1 MKTRKKLFKNIKN
14 IICCI
19 TALTLVLF
27 ANVGLLNLIDYDSIV
42 FAVNNKSQNEITI
55 TNQDFD
61 SSPDSEYPFDPTGFT
76 SSSDTETAGVNA
88 GVINVDEDEYSK
100 YKTDESFRDNYVLMI
115 DSTVSIGEEGSDGTD
130 SDTTDTD
137 GSTSD
142 TDSDTTDDEISH
154 NANFGFITDDP
165 ISLEA
170 NKNYSISVDV
180 YTSNNNGIGALYL
193 LNSDDNSI
201 YASITNISSLKHYT
215 TYTFF
220 VTTND
225 IEDIDVKLAMYLR
238 GAGVVLFDSISA
250 FELNSKTLERNI
262 NNLNSS
268 SLSNTYVY
276 IDERDNLIEEFD
288 MSTNPFTISDFES
301 GKNSPDY
308 TTGELVENV
317 IDAEANDGN
326 IDSAFRI
333 TNSKATYVEYE
344 TSDDFFEFE
353 RNSVY
358 KVSIFVKT
366 KDLDGNASLQLV
378 ETNTDADEDAEDS
391 EPVITISSDTGESGN
406 IINDYQEYSFYVRS
420 SPIRSSTFKLVV
432 SLGDSDN
439 PTTGKMYIAS
449 IITTKVDYT
458 TFDNVSTGTYAQT
471 IDLAEEYIWSDN
483 KLYIDNGNFN
493 DVQIVD
499 YSTPYPAT
507 PTDWTRV
514 DTGDYDQIY
523 GVINTLDS
531 EFAKL
536 DSSKFSNL
544 HNPGDPYGV
553 NGSNNVLM
561 MYNSTA
567 DIQSYRSETKPLT
580 ARSYYKFTL
589 QVQTQNAPAQIQ
601 LVSTINEDEVVL
613 SSIMVD
619 TADMNWHTVTMYLYT
634 GFQAIDVSVK
644 IVLDTSN
651 SEYGYVYVDNVTFN
665 NPVQPTSDEFEQ
677 ATSSTYQIKTD
688 LENLISSDSNS
699 AFSTPNYFESE
710 GNEDVTFGVVDL
722 TNRES
727 FNSVIANSD
736 DYASFANLDSD
747 NKNVLAIRAQDDVYY
762 TLTSKLGFDL
772 TGGNYYKISVSVYTQ
787 NLQII
792 NENVD
797 DELMGAS
804 IKLSSFDE
812 TFTEIISDGHWTTY
826 TFYIQPNSDITTY
839 LELSLGSSSAS
850 VAGDVFFGGIEFTD
864 YEDDSTEFDN
874 ASENSYTQIL
884 TQTTTKEDA
893 DDEEPDDNDDG
904 NNLDYN
910 TILYY
915 ISSIL
920 FALSIIIAIVGV
932 LARKIKWKKPT
943 KKSKNAYDRNR
954 TVSKQMYQRKAIS
967 LREAKLRELKKEL
980 ESMHDERRQYEDEYK
995 SDLSKLREM
1004 KIKRADQSE
1013 INKLQKE
1020 MKKKQK
1026 LSANIG
1032 LSISRLE
1039 SDIEYTKSDQYLNSL
1054 MKRLEREH
1062 QEELRNTEASNK
1074 EDENAENDDTKQSNS
1089 KNNLDSA
1096 SDPKLKKTK
1105 KTKSNDK
1112 SSD

>member
-1 MKTRKKLFKNIKN
+1 MKTRKKLFKNI
-14 IICCI
+14 ICCI
-19 TALTLVLF
+19 TALSLVLF

-115 DSTVSIGEEGSDGTD
+115 DSTVSIDEEGSDGTD

-308 TTGELVENV
+308 TTGELVENA

-378 ETNTDADEDAEDS
+378 ETNTDTDEDAEDS

-406 IINDYQEYSFYVRS
+406 IINDYQKYSFYVRS

-432 SLGDSDN
+432 CLGDADN
-439 PTTGKMYIAS
+439 ITTGKMYIAS
-449 IITTKVDYT
+449 IVTTKIDYT
-458 TFDNVSTGTYAQT
+458 TFNNVSTGTYAQT
-471 IDLAEEYIWSDN
+471 IDLAEEFAWSDDD
-483 KLYIDNGNFN
+483 LYIDNGNFN
-493 DVQIVD
+493 DVQITD
-499 YSTPYPAT
+499 YSSPYPAT

-514 DTGDYDQIY
+514 ETGNYDQFY
-523 GVINTLDS
+523 GVVNTLDQSWRSLWS
-531 EFAKL
+531 EWKQQCL
-536 DSSKFSNL
+536 
-544 HNPGDPYGV
+544 
-553 NGSNNVLM
+553 
-561 MYNSTA
+561 
-567 DIQSYRSETKPLT
+567 
-580 ARSYYKFTL
+580 
-589 QVQTQNAPAQIQ
+589 
-601 LVSTINEDEVVL
+601 
-613 SSIMVD
+613 
-619 TADMNWHTVTMYLYT
+619 
-634 GFQAIDVSVK
+634 
-644 IVLDTSN
+644 
-651 SEYGYVYVDNVTFN
+651 
-665 NPVQPTSDEFEQ
+665 
-677 ATSSTYQIKTD
+677 
-688 LENLISSDSNS
+688 
-699 AFSTPNYFESE
+699 
-710 GNEDVTFGVVDL
+710 
-722 TNRES
+722 
-727 FNSVIANSD
+727 
-736 DYASFANLDSD
+736 
-747 NKNVLAIRAQDDVYY
+747 DDVQFHRRH
-762 TLTSKLGFDL
+762 SKL
-772 TGGNYYKISVSVYTQ
+772 
-787 NLQII
+787 
-792 NENVD
+792 
-797 DELMGAS
+797 
-804 IKLSSFDE
+804 
-812 TFTEIISDGHWTTY
+812 
-826 TFYIQPNSDITTY
+826 
-839 LELSLGSSSAS
+839 
-850 VAGDVFFGGIEFTD
+850 
-864 YEDDSTEFDN
+864 
-874 ASENSYTQIL
+874 
-884 TQTTTKEDA
+884 
-893 DDEEPDDNDDG
+893 
-904 NNLDYN
+904 
-910 TILYY
+910 
-915 ISSIL
+915 
-920 FALSIIIAIVGV
+920 
-932 LARKIKWKKPT
+932 
-943 KKSKNAYDRNR
+943 
-954 TVSKQMYQRKAIS
+954 
-967 LREAKLRELKKEL
+967 
-980 ESMHDERRQYEDEYK
+980 
-995 SDLSKLREM
+995 
-1004 KIKRADQSE
+1004 
-1013 INKLQKE
+1013 
-1020 MKKKQK
+1020 
-1026 LSANIG
+1026 
-1032 LSISRLE
+1032 
-1039 SDIEYTKSDQYLNSL
+1039 
-1054 MKRLEREH
+1054 
-1062 QEELRNTEASNK
+1062 
-1074 EDENAENDDTKQSNS
+1074 
-1089 KNNLDSA
+1089 
-1096 SDPKLKKTK
+1096 
-1105 KTKSNDK
+1105 
-1112 SSD
+1112 

>member
-1 MKTRKKLFKNIKN
+1 MKTRRKLFKNF
-14 IICCI
+14 ICGI
-19 TALTLVLF
+19 TALTLILF
-27 ANVGLLNLIDYDSIV
+27 ANIGLLNLIDYDSIA

-55 TNQDFD
+55 TNQNFD

-88 GVINVDEDEYSK
+88 GVINVTEDEYSK
-100 YKTDESFRDNYVLMI
+100 YKTDEAFRDNYVLMI
-115 DSTVSIGEEGSDGTD
+115 DSTLSIDDEENDETIDG
-130 SDTTDTD
+130 
-137 GSTSD
+137 
-142 TDSDTTDDEISH
+142 DTTDDEIAH
-154 NANFGFITDDP
+154 NTNFGFCTNDS

-193 LNSDDNSI
+193 LNSEDNSI
-201 YASITNISSLKHYT
+201 YASITNISSLNHYT

-225 IEDIDVKLAMYLR
+225 IENIDVKLAMYLR

-276 IDERDNLIEEFD
+276 IDERDNLVEEFD
-288 MSTNPFTISDFES
+288 MSTNPFTISNFES

-308 TTGELVENV
+308 TTAELVENT

-333 TNSKATYVEYE
+333 TNNKATYVEYE
-344 TSDDFFEFE
+344 TSDNFFEFDH
-353 RNSVY
+353 NSVY

-366 KDLDGNASLQLV
+366 KDLNGNASLQLIQ
-378 ETNTDADEDAEDS
+378 TNLDTNDDDSDSEES
-391 EPVITISSDTGESGN
+391 EPVITISSNTGESEN
-406 IINDYQEYSFYVRS
+406 ITNDYQEYSFYVRS
-420 SPIRSSTFKLVV
+420 SPIKSTTFKLVV
-432 SLGDSDN
+432 SLGDADN
-439 PTTGKMYIAS
+439 LTSGKMYIAS
-449 IITTKVDYT
+449 IITTKVDYS
-458 TFDNVSTGTYAQT
+458 TFNNVSTGTYAQT
-471 IDLAEEYIWSDN
+471 IDLAEDYIWSDN
-483 KLYIDNGNFN
+483 DIYVDNGNFN
-493 DVQIVD
+493 DVQITD
-499 YSTPYPAT
+499 YSSPYPAT

-514 DTGDYDQIY
+514 DTGNHNQFY
-523 GVINTLDS
+523 GVINTLDT
-531 EFAKL
+531 EFSKL
-536 DSSKFSNL
+536 DTSKYSNL
-544 HNPGDPYGV
+544 YNPGDPYGV

-567 DIQSYRSETKPLT
+567 DIQSYRSETKSLT

-601 LVSTINEDEVVL
+601 LVSTIDEREVVL
-613 SSIMVD
+613 SSITVN
-619 TADMNWHTVTMYLYT
+619 TLDMNWHTVTMYLYT
-634 GFQAIDVSVK
+634 GYQAIDVSVK
-644 IVLDTSN
+644 IVLDTTN
-651 SEYGYVYVDNVTFN
+651 SEYGYVYVDNITFN
-665 NPVQPTSDEFEQ
+665 NPIQPTSTEFEQ
-677 ATSSTYQIKTD
+677 ATNSTYQIKTD
-688 LENLISSDSNS
+688 LENLISSVSDS
-699 AFSTPNYFESE
+699 AFSTPNYFEGSS
-710 GNEDVTFGVVDL
+710 NENVTYGVVDL

-736 DYASFANLDSD
+736 NYASFSNLQSN

-772 TGGNYYKISVSVYTQ
+772 TGGNYYKISIYVYTQ
-787 NLQII
+787 NLQILDETI
-792 NENVD
+792 D
-797 DELMGAS
+797 DDLAGAS

-812 TFTEIISDGHWTTY
+812 TFTQIVSDGHWSIY
-826 TFYIQPNSDITTY
+826 TFYIQPNSDTTTY
-839 LELSLGSSSAS
+839 LELSLGSSSAN
-850 VAGDVFFGGIEFTD
+850 VAGDVFFGGIEFID

-874 ASENSYTQIL
+874 ASENSNTKIL
-884 TQTTTKEDA
+884 TQTTTEENT
-893 DDEEPDDNDDG
+893 DDEESDDNDDG
-904 NNLDYN
+904 NDLDYN

-920 FALSIIIAIVGV
+920 FALAIIIAIVGV
-932 LARKIKWKKPT
+932 LVRKIKWKKPV
-943 KKSKNAYDRNR
+943 KKSKTEYDRNR
-954 TVSKQMYQRKAIS
+954 TVSKQLYQRKAIS
-967 LREAKLRELKKEL
+967 LRESKLRELHKEL
-980 ESMHDERRQYEDEYK
+980 ESMHIERAQYEDEYK

-1039 SDIEYTKSDQYLNSL
+1039 SEIEFTKSDQYLNNL
-1054 MKRLEREH
+1054 MKKLEREQ
-1062 QEELRNTEASNK
+1062 QETMR
-1074 EDENAENDDTKQSNS
+1074 NAEISSKENEEIENKDTKQSNA
-1089 KNNLDSA
+1089 KNKNYTSSETQQKNTD
-1096 SDPKLKKTK
+1096 KK
-1105 KTKSNDK
+1105 
-1112 SSD
+1112 